1 MEQLETIKRKLTDRR
16 IYVVARA
23 TGLSYQGIRNIIMG
37 KTKNPSIQ
45 TVQKLQ
51 EYLNAT
57 A

>member
-16 IYVVARA
+16 IYVVAEA